1 MPVCSNCGED
11 NPERARFCLA
21 CATPLAEAPAA
32 ARKERKFAAAL
43 FADLVGSTA
52 LAEREDPEVVQTVVN
67 RAFDRLSEE
76 VERYGGLLEKF
87 MGDAILAV
95 FGVPIAHEDDPE
107 RAVRAAIEMQ
117 AVLGE
122 LNRSFAA
129 EGKTSLEMRIG
140 VEAGD
145 VLVDLDRASGPR
157 DRMLTGDAVNVAARL
172 QTAAKPWQIVVGP
185 AVYAA
190 TKEVVDYRELEPLSL
205 KGKEQPVPAWQALR
219 IKMRRRGERPSL
231 GLEAKLVGRDEELG
245 LLRQTFH
252 RVQKEGRPALVTVL
266 GPAGVGKSRLASEL
280 LAYLDSLPT
289 LAYWRKGR
297 CLAYGNV
304 SYSALAEA
312 VKAQCEILEDDPP
325 EVAAEKARRS
335 AESLFGD
342 EDIVPQIRALVGAG
356 GGTFSREEL
365 FDAWRR
371 FLERMAARLPFVLVL
386 EDIHWADAG
395 LLDFI
400 EHLADW
406 ARGPILVLTLARPEL
421 LELRPGWGGGKRNYS
436 AIYLDPL
443 TPEEDAAMLEDL
455 LGGPLPP
462 DLRRLVVERTE
473 GNPLYTEEIVR
484 MFVDQGV
491 LRATKASRLELAQ
504 PVEQVEVPRSIH
516 ALIAA
521 RLDGLPPQE
530 KLLLQDAA
538 VVGRTF
544 WSGAVARLAALDPV
558 EVHAALGRLRVKE
571 IITPREPPAFSGEL
585 EFAFRHVLIRDVAY
599 ESLPKALRATKHVDV
614 ARWAEERAGD
624 RGDELSEVIAAHY
637 LQASAYREELGE
649 RADPD
654 LEVAACRWAWLAAD
668 RAMRLWQQAEGLR
681 LYRAALDL
689 GERLQLQMQDLAR
702 LSEATATAAVGLADY
717 RDVSTL
723 MRKALERYELVGDQ
737 AAVGWMESRLART
750 AFEEGKEAEVLPW
763 ADRAVARLEPL
774 GDSFHL
780 AATLD
785 FLGNYHRRRGRLEE
799 AEPLLRRAVRMA
811 FNIGD
816 RVTEGQASLSLGV
829 VLLHHGSIDE
839 GMSLIE
845 RGFAIGQ
852 EAGDL
857 ELSLRAHNSLASCL
871 MDFAP
876 DYERGWSVLWEGIE
890 MSQRSGRRDH
900 EGWLWQNVGNYGYD
914 QGRLDELERAARMS
928 REIGEDLSYAH
939 LILGAGYYDALL
951 AFLRGDFDQAEENVK
966 ELLAGKHARDEV
978 QIIPFLFNVLGESA
992 LARGRLD
999 EAVRA
1004 FREGMNLVAGE
1015 FMLGMADELLFHLI
1029 QTLVLSGRP
1038 SETDEPLG
1046 HLRGVARGR
1055 PHSEAFL
1062 AWAEGLL
1069 APDPEEGATRL
1080 RAAVETFRRLGRRI
1094 DEARCLMDLARSV
1107 RASGRDGTA
1116 EETRARELLTTC
1128 GAEVFLRSPTVA
1140 G

>member
-1 MPVCSNCGED
+1 MAICPNCGED

-21 CATPLAEAPAA
+21 CGISLAEAPAA

-43 FADLVGSTA
+43 FADLVGSTT
-52 LAEREDPEVVQTVVN
+52 LSEREDPEVVQNIVN

-95 FGVPIAHEDDPE
+95 FGVPTAHEDDPE

-122 LNRSFAA
+122 LNRSFSV
-129 EGKTSLEMRIG
+129 EGKPSLEMRIG

-157 DRMLTGDAVNVAARL
+157 ERMLTGDAVNVAARL
-172 QTAAKPWQIVVGP
+172 QTAAQPWQVVVGP

-190 TKEVVDYRELEPLSL
+190 TKEVVDYRELQPLSL
-205 KGKEQPVPAWQALR
+205 KGKELPVPAWQALR

-231 GLEAKLVGRDEELG
+231 GLEAKLVGRDEEME

-252 RVQKEGRPALVTVL
+252 RVQNEGRPALVTVL

-312 VKAQCEILEDDPP
+312 VKAQCEILEDDLP
-325 EVAAEKARRS
+325 EAAAEKVRRS
-335 AESLFGD
+335 VEALLGD
-342 EDIVPQIRALVGAG
+342 EDIVPQVRALVGAG
-356 GGTFSREEL
+356 GGSFSREEL

-406 ARGPILVLTLARPEL
+406 ARGPLLVITLARPEL

-455 LGGPLPP
+455 LGGPLPE
-462 DLRRLVVERTE
+462 DLRRLVIERTE

-484 MFVDQGV
+484 MFVDRGV
-491 LRATKASRLELAQ
+491 LRATDASRLELAQ
-504 PVEQVEVPRSIH
+504 SVEQVEVPRSIQ

-521 RLDGLPPQE
+521 RLDGLPAEE
-530 KLLLQDAA
+530 KSLLQDAA
-538 VVGRTF
+538 VIGRMF
-544 WSGAVARLAALDPV
+544 WSSAVARLAALDPV
-558 EVHAALGRLRVKE
+558 EVRAALGRLRVKE
-571 IITPREPPAFSGEL
+571 IIIPREPPAFSGEL

-599 ESLPKALRATKHVDV
+599 ESLPKALRVTKHVDV

-624 RGDELSEVIAAHY
+624 RGDELAEVIAAHY
-637 LQASAYREELGE
+637 LQAWAYREELGE
-649 RADPD
+649 RADAD
-654 LEVAACRWAWLAAD
+654 LEAAACRWTWLAAD
-668 RAMRLWQQAEGLR
+668 RAMRLWQQAEAFR
-681 LYRAALDL
+681 LYRSALDF
-689 GERLQLQMQDLAR
+689 GERRGVSVEDLAR
-702 LSEATATAAVGLADY
+702 LSEATATAAWGLADSGE
-717 RDVSTL
+717 VAALT
-723 MRKALERYELVGDQ
+723 RKALERYELAGDQ

-750 AFEEGKEAEVLPW
+750 AFEGGNEDDVIPW
-763 ADRAVARLEPL
+763 ADRAVARLEPF
-774 GDSFHL
+774 GDSTHL

-785 FLGNYHRRRGRLEE
+785 FLGNFHRRRGRLTE
-799 AEPLLRRAVRMA
+799 AEPLLRRAVAMA
-811 FNIGD
+811 SNIGD
-816 RVTEGQASLSLGV
+816 RVTEGHACLSLGV
-829 VLLHHGSIDE
+829 VVSHLGSVGE
-839 GMSLIE
+839 GISLVE

-857 ELSLRAHNSLASCL
+857 ELSLRSHNTLAGVL
-871 MDFAP
+871 MDYAP

-890 MSQRSGRRDH
+890 MSQRSGRHDH

-914 QGRLDELERAARMS
+914 QGKLDAVQQAARMS
-928 REIGEDLSYAH
+928 RSIGETLSYAH
-939 LILGAGYYDALL
+939 LALAAGYYEALF
-951 AFLRGDFDQAEENVK
+951 AFLRGNLAEAEAILDAPERWMHEK
-966 ELLAGKHARDEV
+966 YEV
-978 QIIPFLFNVLGESA
+978 QVRPLLYLLKAEIA
-992 LARGRLD
+992 MARGQVEDAIGALR
-999 EAVRA
+999 R
-1004 FREGMNLVAGE
+1004 GMERIGGE
-1015 FMLGMADELLFHLI
+1015 FMLGGADELLAHLVRA
-1029 QTLVLSGRP
+1029 LVLVGRP
-1038 SETDEPLG
+1038 SETDVPLG
-1046 HLRGVARGR
+1046 HLRTVAKGR
-1055 PHSEAFL
+1055 PNSEAFL
-1062 AWAEGLL
+1062 AWAEGLVT
-1069 APDPEEGATRL
+1069 PDPAEGAERL
-1080 RAAVETFRRLGRRI
+1080 RSAVDKFHRLGRRI
-1094 DEARCLMDLARSV
+1094 DEARCLKDLAGLV
-1107 RASGRDGTA
+1107 RASGADGSA
-1116 EETRARELLTTC
+1116 EEARAGELLTEC
-1128 GAEVFLRSPTVA
+1128 GADVFLSSPAVA
-1140 G
+1140 S

>member
-1 MPVCSNCGED
+1 VDHVPAHKHRTPKLWAMPVCPNCGED
-11 NPERARFCLA
+11 NPQRARFCLA

-32 ARKERKFAAAL
+32 ARKELKFAAAL

-52 LAEREDPEVVQTVVN
+52 LAEREDPEVVQTIVN
-67 RAFDRLSEE
+67 RAFDRLGEE

-95 FGVPIAHEDDPE
+95 FGVPTAHEDDPE

-117 AVLGE
+117 AVLSE
-122 LNRSFAA
+122 LNGSFAA
-129 EGKTSLEMRIG
+129 EGKPSLEMRIG

-145 VLVDLDRASGPR
+145 VLVDLERASGPR
-157 DRMLTGDAVNVAARL
+157 ERMLTGDAVNVAARL
-172 QTAAKPWQIVVGP
+172 QAAAMPWQVMVGP

-205 KGKEQPVPAWQALR
+205 KGKQQPVPAWQALR

-252 RVQKEGRPALVTVL
+252 RVQNEGRPALVTVL

-325 EVAAEKARRS
+325 EAAAEKARRS
-335 AESLFGD
+335 VESMFGD
-342 EDIVPQIRALVGAG
+342 EEILPQIRALVGAG
-356 GGTFSREEL
+356 GGSFSREEL

-406 ARGPILVLTLARPEL
+406 ARGPLLMLTLARPEL

-443 TPEEDAAMLEDL
+443 TAEEGAAMLEDL
-455 LGGPLPP
+455 LGGPLPA
-462 DLRRLVVERTE
+462 DLRRLVIERTE

-491 LRATKASRLELAQ
+491 LRATQASRLELTQ

-521 RLDGLPPQE
+521 RLDGLPSEE
-530 KLLLQDAA
+530 KSLLQDAA

-544 WSGAVARLAALDPV
+544 WSGALAHMAQLDPAGV
-558 EVHAALGRLRVKE
+558 RAALGRLRVKE
-571 IITPREPPAFSGEL
+571 IITPREPPTFSGEL

-599 ESLPKALRATKHVDV
+599 ESLPKALRSTKHVDV

-637 LQASAYREELGE
+637 LQAVAYRGELAE
-649 RADPD
+649 RMDP
-654 LEVAACRWAWLAAD
+654 EVEAAACRWAWSAAD
-668 RAMRLWQQAEGLR
+668 RALRLWQQAEALR
-681 LYRAALDL
+681 LYRSALEF
-689 GERLQLQMQDLAR
+689 GERRSLPIEDLAR
-702 LSEATATAAVGLADY
+702 LAEATATAASGLADY
-717 RDVSTL
+717 GHVAALTR
-723 MRKALERYELVGDQ
+723 RALEGYEAVGDD
-737 AAVGWMESRLART
+737 AAAGWMESRLART
-750 AFEEGKEAEVLPW
+750 AFEEGREDDVIPT
-763 ADRAVARLEPL
+763 ADRAVARLEPF

-785 FLGNYHRRRGRLEE
+785 FLGNFHRRRGRLEE
-799 AEPLLRRAVRMA
+799 AEPLLRRAVEMA
-811 FNIGD
+811 SNVGD
-816 RVTEGQASLSLGV
+816 RVTEGHACLSLGIV
-829 VLLHHGSIDE
+829 VIDRGSIDE
-839 GMSLIE
+839 GMALVE

-852 EAGDL
+852 ETGDL
-857 ELSLRAHNSLASCL
+857 ELSLRSHNTLASCL
-871 MDFAP
+871 MDYAP
-876 DYERGWSVLWEGIE
+876 DYDRGWLVLWEGIE

-914 QGRLDELERAARMS
+914 QGKLDAVEQAGLMS
-928 REIGEDLSYAH
+928 HEIGESLSYAH
-939 LILGAGYYDALL
+939 IVLAAGYYDALL
-951 AFLRGDFDQAEENVK
+951 AFLRGD
-966 ELLAGKHARDEV
+966 LAGATALLDAPELWTHEKYEV
-978 QIIPFLFNVLGESA
+978 QLRPFLYLLRAEIAMARGQMEEAISA
-992 LARGRLD
+992 LRLGM
-999 EAVRA
+999 ERL
-1004 FREGMNLVAGE
+1004 EGQ
-1015 FMLGMADELLFHLI
+1015 FMLGMADELLAHL
-1029 QTLVLSGRP
+1029 VRALSWWIGGTRQRSRSDIFEESPGVGPTPRHSWRGTRAVGFRSRGRCGAATVGRP
-1038 SETDEPLG
+1038 DVPPSGPADR
-1046 HLRGVARGR
+1046 RGPMSDGSGEAVAR
-1055 PHSEAFL
+1055 
-1062 AWAEGLL
+1062 
-1069 APDPEEGATRL
+1069 
-1080 RAAVETFRRLGRRI
+1080 FRW
-1094 DEARCLMDLARSV
+1094 
-1107 RASGRDGTA
+1107 
-1116 EETRARELLTTC
+1116 
-1128 GAEVFLRSPTVA
+1128 
-1140 G
+1140 